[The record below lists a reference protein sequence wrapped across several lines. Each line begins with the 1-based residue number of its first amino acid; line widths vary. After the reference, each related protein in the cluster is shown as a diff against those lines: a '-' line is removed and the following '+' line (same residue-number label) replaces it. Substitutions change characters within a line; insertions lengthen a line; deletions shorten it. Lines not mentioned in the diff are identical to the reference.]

1 VGRIPVTR
9 AALARAGVVLGGLLF
24 VAGILLAIDVAAA
37 LMTAGVLMVVYCLL
51 LADVDPPD
59 TAGRRRS

>member
-1 VGRIPVTR
+1 MGRLSVSR
-9 AALARAGVVLGGLLF
+9 AAWARLGVVLGGALF
-24 VAGILLAIDVAAA
+24 VAGILLAIDAAAA
-37 LMTAGVLMVVYCLL
+37 LMTAGVLTVVYCLL

>member
-1 VGRIPVTR
+1 MGRIQVSR
-9 AALARAGVVLGGLLF
+9 AALARAGTLLGGALF
-24 VAGILLAIDVAAA
+24 TAGILLAIDVAAA
-37 LMTAGVLMVVYCLL
+37 LMTAGVLTVAYCLL

>member
-1 VGRIPVTR
+1 MGRIPVTR

-24 VAGILLAIDVAAA
+24 VAGVFLAVGTAVA
-37 LMTAGVLMVVYCLL
+37 LMTAGMLTSGYCLL

-59 TAGRRRS
+59 SAGRRRS